1 MPNMAPIVVKK
12 NDGTTDVTYTD
23 VVPSAG
29 DKTSAIW
36 KCLTIGTASAH
47 RPELKMSSRENG
59 TGTARR
65 VEMQFAYPVL
75 ATDAQGKLNVVDRLP
90 INISV
95 LVPKGMPDADVN
107 EGVSQCFNLVNSA
120 LIKSAVK
127 SGYAP
132 T

>member
-1 MPNMAPIVVKK
+1 MPNMAAITVKK

-36 KCLTIGTASAH
+36 KCLAVGTAAAH

-65 VEMQFAYPVL
+65 VEMQFMYPVL
-75 ATDAQGKLNVVDRLP
+75 ATDSQGKVNVVDRLP
-90 INISV
+90 ISISA
-95 LVPKGMPDADVN
+95 LVPKGMPDVDVS
-107 EGVSQCFNLVNSA
+107 EGVSQCFNLLGSV
-120 LIKSAVK
+120 LVK
-127 SGYAP
+127 SSVKTGYAP